1 MQDFRNLKVWQRA
14 HRLTLALYRFTK
26 KFPKEELYGL
36 TAQIRRAAC
45 SICANIAEG
54 CGRRGD
60 KEFGRFLHISLG
72 SACELEYH
80 LLLSAD
86 LEYLDRR
93 AYIGLNREVVEV
105 KRMISGLLVKLRAD
119 S

>member
-14 HRLTLALYRFTK
+14 HELTLGLYRFTK

-36 TAQIRRAAC
+36 TSQIRRAAC
-45 SICANIAEG
+45 SVCANIAEG

-60 KEFGRFLHISLG
+60 REFGRFLYITLG

-86 LEYLDRR
+86 LDYLDRP
-93 AYIGLNREVVEV
+93 AYLRLNREVVEV
-105 KRMISGLLVKLRAD
+105 KRMISGLLTRLRAD